1 MVDNVNMYLV
11 TIPGAE
17 PRNVIAPS
25 ADTAM
30 REAAEQMG
38 YSDIPAN
45 TECQRVRT
53 PKSFREGHPWRAWN
67 PCSLKSDT
75 KEMPLRSESDA
86 WTTKRN
92 RAV

>member
-1 MVDNVNMYLV
+1 MNMYLV

-17 PRNVIAPS
+17 PRNVIAPT

-45 TECQRVRT
+45 TECQRVTT

-67 PCSLKSDT
+67 PGSLKSDS
-75 KEMPLRSESDA
+75 KEMHLRSESDA

>member
-1 MVDNVNMYLV
+1 MKMYLV

-17 PRNVIAPS
+17 PRNVIAPT

-38 YSDIPAN
+38 YRDIPAG
-45 TECQRVRT
+45 TECQRTTT

-67 PCSLKSDT
+67 PGSLESDS
-75 KEMPLRSESDA
+75 KDKPLRVDLPS
-86 WTTKRN
+86 TVNQRN